1 MTKDMKTTMNIFYM
15 AAAAVVAFAG
25 LTSCSDW
32 TSPESVDINSP
43 SVSGQFPELY
53 KQYLQSLRDYKA
65 SEHKMVT
72 GWFDNSASFAGG
84 QADRLTALPDSLDAV
99 VLMYPELV
107 DQWEADEM
115 HQIQTQKGTKV
126 LFEIDYASM
135 LDEWEQTSAGN
146 GGDDADVSVGD
157 APEAGSTDGFLG
169 YMDSCLDRL
178 LPLCAQNGYD
188 GIAVWYD
195 PVNTA
200 HLDDDMKALE
210 TARQSAFEARLREWL
225 DANPDMMFFIE
236 GNSMHLISDKS
247 ILEDADMLVVRTEN
261 EEHISAV
268 MTAVRD
274 LAQEGVPADRFMPMA
289 STVSSSSPSTG
300 YLMTPDGTSVPAI
313 AETAWWVLSPEAYIE
328 KAGLGIYQIQR
339 DYYGNGMDY
348 AMSRAA
354 ITILNPSF
362 NN

>member
-1 MTKDMKTTMNIFYM
+1 MKTTKNIFCM

-25 LTSCSDW
+25 LASCSDW

-53 KQYLQSLRDYKA
+53 KQYLQALRDYKA
-65 SEHKMVT
+65 SDHKVVI

-84 QADRLTALPDSLDAV
+84 QSDRLTALPDSLDAV

-126 LFEIDYASM
+126 LYEIDYASM
-135 LDEWEQTSAGN
+135 LDDWEETSAGN
-146 GGDDADVSVGD
+146 DTDVSGSN
-157 APEAGSTDGFLG
+157 APETGGYDGFLD
-169 YMDSCLDRL
+169 YMDTCLDRL

-195 PVNTA
+195 PVNPA
-200 HLDDDMKALE
+200 HLDEDMKALE
-210 TARQSAFEARLREWL
+210 TARQTAFEARLREWL
-225 DANPDMMFFIE
+225 DASPDMMFILE
-236 GNSMHLISDKS
+236 GNSMHLLADKS
-247 ILEDADMLVVRTEN
+247 ILDDADFLVVRTEN

-274 LAQEGVPADRFMPMA
+274 LAQEGVPADRFIPVA
-289 STVSSSSPSTG
+289 STTSSSNPSAG
-300 YLMTPDGTSVPAI
+300 YLMLPDGTSVPAI
-313 AETAWWVLSPEAYIE
+313 SETAWWVKSQETDIV

-339 DYYGNGMDY
+339 DYYGNDMDY

>member
-1 MTKDMKTTMNIFYM
+1 MKTTKNIFCM

-53 KQYLQSLRDYKA
+53 KQYLQALRDYKA
-65 SEHKMVT
+65 SDHKVVI

-84 QADRLTALPDSLDAV
+84 QSDRLTALPDSLDAV

-126 LFEIDYASM
+126 LYEIDYASM
-135 LDEWEQTSAGN
+135 LDDWEETSAGN
-146 GGDDADVSVGD
+146 DTDASGSNAQETGGN
-157 APEAGSTDGFLG
+157 DGFLD
-169 YMDSCLDRL
+169 YMDACLDRL

-188 GIAVWYD
+188 GIAVCYD
-195 PVNTA
+195 PVNPA
-200 HLDDDMKALE
+200 HLDEDMKALE
-210 TARQSAFEARLREWL
+210 TARQTAFEARLREWL
-225 DANPDMMFFIE
+225 DASPDMMFILE
-236 GNSMHLISDKS
+236 GNSMHLLADKS
-247 ILEDADMLVVRTEN
+247 ILDDADFLVVRTEN

-274 LAQEGVPADRFMPMA
+274 LAQEGVPADRFIPVA
-289 STVSSSSPSTG
+289 STTSSSNPSAG
-300 YLMTPDGTSVPAI
+300 YLMLPDGTSVPAI
-313 AETAWWVLSPEAYIE
+313 SETAWWVKSQETDIV

-339 DYYGNGMDY
+339 DYYGNDMDY